1 MQKQARR
8 IAKGSA
14 SVILA
19 SLSIII
25 ASIFFNAILF
35 RLLGI
40 SSYGAY
46 AILLSIYGITM
57 PLVTLGLFNSV
68 RKHMGEV
75 AKSQKNN
82 VAGGGYLLSI
92 IYSIFTFTLGIV
104 LVLLLSENDIIE
116 KELIIPFFVIVIA
129 LTFFTFYETS
139 RSILYGLH
147 REGRAESLRII
158 ERLIAYATGLTLVY
172 LGFGILGVFLGIL
185 FSLLIMAVVGYIL
198 VTGHI
203 KMNFDIMRAGFHKYR
218 FELVSFGGLTLISLL
233 LAQALYHSDILLIG
247 FLLNDTTEVGAYKA
261 ALVLAEMLWLIPVA
275 FQTVLLHYVSEMWKK
290 KKLHKLENVIAGIA
304 KYVTLAMI
312 LFGFGLLI
320 LAGPFLKIYYGPGVE
335 DSVLPLQILILGSL
349 GFGMARIIN
358 PIIEGTGHIIK
369 GIRISA
375 GIVALNI
382 GLNILLIPIYGIVG
396 AAIAT
401 SISYFAKL
409 IQYVYLLRKLKI
421 RILRNFPTK
430 KIFTLAVVFL
440 FILHLAYYLPFADTI
455 LLLVV
460 PPMGFVAF
468 VIISRLLGL
477 WEWGELKRMISLL
490 R

>member
-1 MQKQARR
+1 MQKQARH
-8 IAKGSA
+8 IAKGSF
-14 SVILA
+14 SVIVA

-25 ASIFFNAILF
+25 ASIIFNAVLF
-35 RLLGI
+35 RLLGL

-46 AILLSIYGITM
+46 AILLSIYAIAM
-57 PLVTLGLFNSV
+57 PLVTLGMFNSV
-68 RKHMGEV
+68 RKNMGEV
-75 AKSQKNN
+75 DKFQKNK

-92 IYSIFTFTLGIV
+92 IYSAFTISIGIV
-104 LVLLLSENDIIE
+104 FVLLLWDNKIIDDD
-116 KELIIPFFVIVIA
+116 LVIPFIVIVIT
-129 LTFFTFYETS
+129 LTFFAFYETS

-147 REGRAESLRII
+147 RESRAESLRII
-158 ERLIAYATGLTLVY
+158 ERLIAYGTGLALVY

-185 FSLLIMAVVGYIL
+185 ISLLIMAATGFLL
-198 VTGHI
+198 VKEYI
-203 KMNFDIMRAGFHKYR
+203 KMDFRIMREGFGRYK
-218 FELVSFGGLTLISLL
+218 LQIVSFGGLTLISLL

-247 FLLNDTTEVGAYKA
+247 FLLNDTAEVGAYKA

-290 KKLHKLENVIAGIA
+290 KKFHGLENIINGIA

-312 LFGFGLLI
+312 LFGFGLLV
-320 LAGPFLKIYYGPGVE
+320 LAGPFLRIYYGSGVE

-349 GFGMARIIN
+349 GFGLARIIN

-382 GLNILLIPIYGIVG
+382 GLNILLIPTYGIVG
-396 AAIAT
+396 AAVAT

-421 RILRNFPTK
+421 RILHKFPTK
-430 KIFTLAVVFL
+430 KIIILATVFL
-440 FILHLAYYLPFADTI
+440 FVLFLTSYLPLSDT
-455 LLLVV
+455 LLLLIV
-460 PPMGFVAF
+460 PAIGLVLFLA
-468 VIISRLLGL
+468 ISRFLGL
-477 WEWGELKRMISLL
+477 WDRGELKNVFSLL